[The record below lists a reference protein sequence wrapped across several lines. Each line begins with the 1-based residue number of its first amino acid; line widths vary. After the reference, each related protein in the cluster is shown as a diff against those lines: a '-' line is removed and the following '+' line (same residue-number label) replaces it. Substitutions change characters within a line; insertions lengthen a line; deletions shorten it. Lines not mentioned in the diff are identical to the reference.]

1 MSAGWRLGAVGF
13 GLIAVCYG
21 LARFAFGLFLPR
33 INADLQLSA
42 SLGALMSGG
51 AFLGYCLAIGA
62 GAALTERMGPRFVAV
77 AAAGVAAAGML
88 GIALAPAPGWLAAA
102 VLLAGSSTGLASP
115 PLAAAVALAVPAGRQ
130 DAVNTLINAGTGAGV
145 LLSGPAALALGSDW
159 RLAFGG
165 FTALAVLVALAT
177 FRVVPRGG
185 RSAHAAVAALWPL
198 NGALKRLVAAAF
210 LCGASSTALWSFG
223 SQLVALRLDWGGTGA
238 GLLWMVI
245 GAAGI
250 AGAGAG
256 RLIGRVGMAR
266 VHVAF
271 LAAMAAGIALVGQTG
286 ATPAWTL
293 AGAALFGVAYIM
305 LTGVYLVWG
314 VGALPQR
321 PAAGLMVGF
330 LALAVGQTAGAPLFG
345 LLMTRLSAGHAA
357 AAFAALALAAAC
369 VRTAPVRQR
378 SL

>member
-1 MSAGWRLGAVGF
+1 
-13 GLIAVCYG
+13 
-21 LARFAFGLFLPR
+21 
-33 INADLQLSA
+33 
-42 SLGALMSGG
+42 
-51 AFLGYCLAIGA
+51 
-62 GAALTERMGPRFVAV
+62 
-77 AAAGVAAAGML
+77 
-88 GIALAPAPGWLAAA
+88 
-102 VLLAGSSTGLASP
+102 GLASP

-165 FTALAVLVALAT
+165 FAALAVLVALAT
-177 FRVVPRGG
+177 FRVVPLGG
-185 RSAHAAVAALWPL
+185 RSAHAAAAALWPL

-223 SQLVALRLDWGGTGA
+223 SQLVALRLDWGGAGA

-345 LLMTRLSAGHAA
+345 LLMTRLSAGHAV